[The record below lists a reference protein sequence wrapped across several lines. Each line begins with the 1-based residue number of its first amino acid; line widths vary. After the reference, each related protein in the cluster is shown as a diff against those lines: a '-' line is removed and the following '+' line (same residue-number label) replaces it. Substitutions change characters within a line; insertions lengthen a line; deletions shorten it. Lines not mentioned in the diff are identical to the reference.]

1 MKHILCLLGLHDFHR
16 ISKVV
21 PGTEDDEFD
30 FDVRPYA
37 LGRCRRRCGGY
48 RMIQCQGGLEPY
60 KDGDVKTKSQW
71 LKILVKE

>member
-1 MKHILCLLGLHDFHR
+1 MKHILCLLGLHDFHK

-21 PGTEDDEFD
+21 PTKSDDAFD
-30 FDVRPYA
+30 LLVDGYA
-37 LGRCRRRCGGY
+37 LGRCRRCGGY
-48 RMIQCQGGLEPY
+48 SMVKCVGGLEPY